1 MLVGLCDDLL
11 AECRELDSLVSTLNA
26 AEWDRVTPFFG
37 WTIRDQ
43 IMHLHQ
49 VDSFG
54 MMSIEDG
61 DRFKA
66 HVATIRALQ
75 AEDVPL
81 SEQARRAWGHLDAE
95 ALLTLWRTTY
105 ETLVQRFLAADA
117 KTRIAWFGPDMSLAS
132 FASARQM
139 EVWAHGQDI
148 FDLLERDRA
157 PMDRIRNICDLG
169 VRTFGWSF
177 RNRGLDV
184 PLRPAVTLTGPSG
197 AIWTWDGEADGG
209 AVRGSALDFALIVTQ
224 RRAPEDTGIVAEGD
238 SASRWLPIAQCF
250 AGAPQTPA
258 EAGSRRPYAP
268 TPSA

>member
-1 MLVGLCDDLL
+1 MLVKLCEELL
-11 AECRELDSLVSTLNA
+11 QECRELDALVSKLGEA
-26 AEWDRVTPFFG
+26 DWERVTPFFD

-54 MMSIEDG
+54 LTSLEDG

-66 HVATIRALQ
+66 EVVEIRKLQ
-75 AEDVPL
+75 AADVPL
-81 SEQARRAWGHLDAE
+81 SEQARRAWGSLSAAE
-95 ALLTLWRTTY
+95 LLALWRTTY
-105 ETLVQRFLAADA
+105 ETLVARFLAADA

-148 FDLLERDRA
+148 YDLLGETRE
-157 PMDRIRNICDLG
+157 PQDRIRNICDLG

-177 RNRGLDV
+177 RNRGMDV
-184 PLRPAVTLTGPSG
+184 PVRPAVELVAPSG
-197 AIWTWDGEADGG
+197 AAWTWDGEADGG
-209 AVRGSALDFALIVTQ
+209 TVRGSALDFALIVTQ
-224 RRAPEDTGIVAEGD
+224 RRAPEDTAIVAEGE
-238 SASRWLPIAQCF
+238 SAQRWLPIAQCF

-258 EAGSRRPYAP
+258 APGSR
-268 TPSA
+268 PSIAG